1 MTFDTMKSSFSFY
14 NPIFQHSGWVIIRPI
29 YNKSQI
35 FKFTYIFQ
43 GQTITFKFYIH
54 VYLHH
59 FGFINVNFQA
69 FLFTK
74 VFKGNK

>member
-1 MTFDTMKSSFSFY
+1 MTFNTMKSSFSFY

-43 GQTITFKFYIH
+43 GQSITLEFYIH
-54 VYLHH
+54 INLHYL
-59 FGFINVNFQA
+59 GFINVYFQP
-69 FLFTK
+69 FLSTK
-74 VFKGNK
+74 FFKSK